1 MKNKAVTIK
10 KAIKV
15 FQKTP
20 LKVSIMASSSLKA
33 YTSLALQQF
42 VDVFSQVVNDKDL
55 VFEESG
61 NAIKQD
67 LLFRMMYEKIMAGEC
82 EPVQVPASKVSTMN
96 VNIDETRSEKYTG
109 IKVSF
114 KDIKKIEKKLNVT
127 LPFMPE
133 FIDYSC
139 DNQCCGALRVNGN
152 LFVPCGTHVKS
163 WDGEGVVPV
172 CKTCEKQGNIEKYG
186 SLKDRM
192 DKHAENQPYESPV
205 SDESGDEED
214 GKKARGPKKVVSF
227 GTYLAKKGDLGSEP
241 LQHAAN
247 LMTKI
252 GEIEN
257 EIFTATNIQF
267 KIPVEHLSV
276 DRSKVRAPKKAS
288 DPLPDGKKRGRG
300 RPKKVRSPSVDS
312 TSSEE
317 QSPVEQPIVA
327 EEPVKESAVEVSDV
341 LEVFAGPVEKTVEQT
356 TPVEKTVEKPVPVK
370 PDSVEKNNQK
380 EAKAKAKAEAK
391 AAKAKAKAEAKA
403 AKAEAKAK
411 AKAAKANA
419 KVEAKAKA
427 DAEVVKA
434 AKVKTE
440 SEANNSEESEDSNSD
455 SDEEETTTVKKSVKP
470 FTHDGVKYFL
480 DKSDFT
486 IYNEEMEYVGDFNK
500 ETGMVELISED

>member
-1 MKNKAVTIK
+1 
-10 KAIKV
+10 
-15 FQKTP
+15 
-20 LKVSIMASSSLKA
+20 MASSSLKA
-33 YTSLALQQF
+33 FTSLALQQF

-67 LLFRMMYEKIMAGEC
+67 LLFRMMHEKIMAGEC
-82 EPVQVPASKVSTMN
+82 EPVQAPASKVSTMN

-257 EIFTATNIQF
+257 EILTSTNIHF
-267 KIPVEHLSV
+267 KIPMEHLSV

-288 DPLPDGKKRGRG
+288 DPAPDGKKRGRG

-317 QSPVEQPIVA
+317 QHP
-327 EEPVKESAVEVSDV
+327 
-341 LEVFAGPVEKTVEQT
+341 
-356 TPVEKTVEKPVPVK
+356 VEKPVPVETN
-370 PDSVEKNNQK
+370 VEKPVPVETNVEKPVSVDKKKQK
-380 EAKAKAKAEAK
+380 AAKAEAK

-403 AKAEAKAK
+403 AKAEAKAAK
-411 AKAAKANA
+411 AEAKAAKA
-419 KVEAKAKA
+419 EAKAKA
-427 DAEVVKA
+427 KAKAKAEAEAKVNTEAEAKVNTEA
-434 AKVKTE
+434 EAKVKAE
-440 SEANNSEESEDSNSD
+440 SEVDNSEVSEDSD
-455 SDEEETTTVKKSVKP
+455 SDNDKEEPITLDVGQ
-470 FTHDGVKYFL
+470 FTYNGTKYFL
-480 DKSDFT
+480 DKKDYT
-486 IYNEEMEYVGDFNK
+486 VYNKDMEYVGDYNK
-500 ETGMVELISED
+500 ESGVLEFINED

>member
-1 MKNKAVTIK
+1 
-10 KAIKV
+10 
-15 FQKTP
+15 
-20 LKVSIMASSSLKA
+20 MASSSLKA

-67 LLFRMMYEKIMAGEC
+67 VLFRMMYEKIMAGEC
-82 EPVQVPASKVSTMN
+82 EPVQAPASKVSTMN

-192 DKHAENQPYESPV
+192 EKHAENQPYESPV

-252 GEIEN
+252 GEIET

-267 KIPVEHLSV
+267 KIPSEHLSV

-288 DPLPDGKKRGRG
+288 GAAPDGKKRGRG

-317 QSPVEQPIVA
+317 QTPVEQPIVA
-327 EEPVKESAVEVSDV
+327 EEPVKDTAVVV
-341 LEVFAGPVEKTVEQT
+341 PAPVET
-356 TPVEKTVEKPVPVK
+356 TVEKPAPVDK
-370 PDSVEKNNQK
+370 SAEKKKKKKKAEAAAKAQA
-380 EAKAKAKAEAK
+380 EAKAKAE
-391 AAKAKAKAEAKA
+391 
-403 AKAEAKAK
+403 AEAKAK
-411 AKAAKANA
+411 AKAKADA
-419 KVEAKAKA
+419 EAKAKA
-427 DAEVVKA
+427 EA
-434 AKVKTE
+434 
-440 SEANNSEESEDSNSD
+440 EANNSEESEDSDSD
-455 SDEEETTTVKKSVKP
+455 SDEEEEAAAELSAAVEAVKKMVKP

-486 IYNEEMEYVGDFNK
+486 IYNEDMEYVGDYNK

>member
-1 MKNKAVTIK
+1 
-10 KAIKV
+10 
-15 FQKTP
+15 
-20 LKVSIMASSSLKA
+20 MASSSLKA

-67 LLFRMMYEKIMAGEC
+67 VLFRMMYEKIMAGEC
-82 EPVQVPASKVSTMN
+82 EPVQAPASKVSTMN

-252 GEIEN
+252 GEIET

-267 KIPVEHLSV
+267 KIPSEHLSV

-288 DPLPDGKKRGRG
+288 DPAPDGKKRGRG

-317 QSPVEQPIVA
+317 QTPVEQPIVA
-327 EEPVKESAVEVSDV
+327 EEPVKDTAVVV
-341 LEVFAGPVEKTVEQT
+341 PAPVET
-356 TPVEKTVEKPVPVK
+356 TVEKPAPVETT
-370 PDSVEKNNQK
+370 VEKPAPVDK
-380 EAKAKAKAEAK
+380 SAEKKKKKKKKAEAAAKAQAEAKAKAEAE
-391 AAKAKAKAEAKA
+391 AKAKAEA
-403 AKAEAKAK
+403 
-411 AKAAKANA
+411 
-419 KVEAKAKA
+419 
-427 DAEVVKA
+427 
-434 AKVKTE
+434 
-440 SEANNSEESEDSNSD
+440 EANNSEESEDSDSD
-455 SDEEETTTVKKSVKP
+455 SDEEEEETTTVKKSVKP

-486 IYNEEMEYVGDFNK
+486 IYNEDMEYVGDYNK
-500 ETGMVELISED
+500 ETGMVELINED

>member
-1 MKNKAVTIK
+1 
-10 KAIKV
+10 
-15 FQKTP
+15 
-20 LKVSIMASSSLKA
+20 MASSSLKA

-67 LLFRMMYEKIMAGEC
+67 VLFRMMYEKIMAGEC
-82 EPVQVPASKVSTMN
+82 EPVQTPASKVSTMN

-192 DKHAENQPYESPV
+192 DKYAENQPYESPV

-252 GEIEN
+252 GEIET

-267 KIPVEHLSV
+267 KIPNEHLSV

-288 DPLPDGKKRGRG
+288 DPAPDGKKRGRG

-317 QSPVEQPIVA
+317 QTPVEQPIVA
-327 EEPVKESAVEVSDV
+327 EEPVKDTAVEKP
-341 LEVFAGPVEKTVEQT
+341 APVET
-356 TPVEKTVEKPVPVK
+356 TVEKPAPVDK
-370 PDSVEKNNQK
+370 SAEKKKKKKKKAEAAAKAQAEAK
-380 EAKAKAKAEAK
+380 AKAEAEAKAKAKAKAEAE
-391 AAKAKAKAEAKA
+391 AKAKAEA
-403 AKAEAKAK
+403 
-411 AKAAKANA
+411 
-419 KVEAKAKA
+419 
-427 DAEVVKA
+427 
-434 AKVKTE
+434 
-440 SEANNSEESEDSNSD
+440 EANNSEESEDSDSD
-455 SDEEETTTVKKSVKP
+455 SDEEEEAAAELSAAVEAVKKMVKP

-486 IYNEEMEYVGDFNK
+486 IYNEDMEYVGDYNK
-500 ETGMVELISED
+500 ETGMVELINED

>member
-1 MKNKAVTIK
+1 
-10 KAIKV
+10 
-15 FQKTP
+15 
-20 LKVSIMASSSLKA
+20 MASSSLKA

-67 LLFRMMYEKIMAGEC
+67 VLFRMMYEKIMAGEC
-82 EPVQVPASKVSTMN
+82 EHPVQASASKVSTMN

-192 DKHAENQPYESPV
+192 DKYAENQPYESPV

-252 GEIEN
+252 GEIET

-267 KIPVEHLSV
+267 KIPSEHLSV

-288 DPLPDGKKRGRG
+288 GAAPDGKKRGRG

-327 EEPVKESAVEVSDV
+327 EEPFKESAVVV
-341 LEVFAGPVEKTVEQT
+341 PAPVET
-356 TPVEKTVEKPVPVK
+356 TVEKPAPVETT
-370 PDSVEKNNQK
+370 VEKSAPVETTVEK
-380 EAKAKAKAEAK
+380 PAPVETTVEKKTKAEVKAAKAEAKAKAKAAKAEAKAKAKAEAK
-391 AAKAKAKAEAKA
+391 AAKAKAKADAKA
-403 AKAEAKAK
+403 AKAK
-411 AKAAKANA
+411 AKAVKLEAKE
-419 KVEAKAKA
+419 KVE
-427 DAEVVKA
+427 
-434 AKVKTE
+434 TE
-440 SEANNSEESEDSNSD
+440 TDNSEVSEDSDSD
-455 SDEEETTTVKKSVKP
+455 SDQEEEETTTVKKSVKP
-470 FTHDGVKYFL
+470 FTYNGVKYFL
-480 DKSDFT
+480 DKSDYT
-486 IYNEEMEYVGDFNK
+486 IYNEEMHYVGDYNK
-500 ETGMVELISED
+500 ETGTVELISED

>member
-1 MKNKAVTIK
+1 
-10 KAIKV
+10 
-15 FQKTP
+15 
-20 LKVSIMASSSLKA
+20 MASSSLKA

-67 LLFRMMYEKIMAGEC
+67 VLFRMMYEKIMAGEC
-82 EPVQVPASKVSTMN
+82 EPVQAPASKVSTMN

-252 GEIEN
+252 GEIET

-267 KIPVEHLSV
+267 KIPSEHLSV

-288 DPLPDGKKRGRG
+288 DPAPDGKKRGRG

-317 QSPVEQPIVA
+317 QTPVEQPIVA
-327 EEPVKESAVEVSDV
+327 EEPVKDTAVVV
-341 LEVFAGPVEKTVEQT
+341 PAPVET
-356 TPVEKTVEKPVPVK
+356 TVEKPAPVETT
-370 PDSVEKNNQK
+370 VEKPAPVDKSAEKKKKKKKKAEAAAKAQAEAK
-380 EAKAKAKAEAK
+380 AKAEAEAKAKAKAKAEAE
-391 AAKAKAKAEAKA
+391 AKAKAEA
-403 AKAEAKAK
+403 
-411 AKAAKANA
+411 
-419 KVEAKAKA
+419 
-427 DAEVVKA
+427 
-434 AKVKTE
+434 
-440 SEANNSEESEDSNSD
+440 EANNSEESEDSDSD
-455 SDEEETTTVKKSVKP
+455 SDEEEEETTTVKKSVKP

-486 IYNEEMEYVGDFNK
+486 IYNEDMEYVGDYNK
-500 ETGMVELISED
+500 ETGMVELINED

>member
-1 MKNKAVTIK
+1 
-10 KAIKV
+10 
-15 FQKTP
+15 
-20 LKVSIMASSSLKA
+20 MASSSLKA

-267 KIPVEHLSV
+267 KIPSEHLSV

-288 DPLPDGKKRGRG
+288 DPAPDGKKRGRG

-317 QSPVEQPIVA
+317 QSPVQQPIVA
-327 EEPVKESAVEVSDV
+327 EEPVKESAVVV
-341 LEVFAGPVEKTVEQT
+341 PAPVET
-356 TPVEKTVEKPVPVK
+356 TVEKPAQVVEKPKKKIVEVK
-370 PDSVEKNNQK
+370 PAGEKP
-380 EAKAKAKAEAK
+380 AAEK
-391 AAKAKAKAEAKA
+391 PKTKKNKKK
-403 AKAEAKAK
+403 KAEAKAK
-411 AKAAKANA
+411 AEA
-419 KVEAKAKA
+419 EAKAKA
-427 DAEVVKA
+427 EAEANENIIEA
-434 AKVKTE
+434 A
-440 SEANNSEESEDSNSD
+440 ANNSEESEDSDSD
-455 SDEEETTTVKKSVKP
+455 SDDEEETTTVKKSVKP

-486 IYNEEMEYVGDFNK
+486 IYNEEMEYVGDYNK
-500 ETGMVELISED
+500 ETGMVELINED

>member
-1 MKNKAVTIK
+1 
-10 KAIKV
+10 
-15 FQKTP
+15 
-20 LKVSIMASSSLKA
+20 MASSSLKA

-67 LLFRMMYEKIMAGEC
+67 VLFRMMYEKIMAGEC
-82 EPVQVPASKVSTMN
+82 EPVQAPASKVSTMN

-252 GEIEN
+252 GEIET

-267 KIPVEHLSV
+267 KIPSEHLSV

-288 DPLPDGKKRGRG
+288 DPAPDGKKRGRG

-317 QSPVEQPIVA
+317 QTPVEQPIVA
-327 EEPVKESAVEVSDV
+327 EEPVKDTAVVV
-341 LEVFAGPVEKTVEQT
+341 PAPVET
-356 TPVEKTVEKPVPVK
+356 TVEKPAPVDK
-370 PDSVEKNNQK
+370 SAEKKKKKKKKAEAAAKAQAEAK
-380 EAKAKAKAEAK
+380 AKAEAEAKAKAKAKAEAE
-391 AAKAKAKAEAKA
+391 AKAKAEA
-403 AKAEAKAK
+403 
-411 AKAAKANA
+411 
-419 KVEAKAKA
+419 
-427 DAEVVKA
+427 
-434 AKVKTE
+434 
-440 SEANNSEESEDSNSD
+440 EANNSEESEDSDSD
-455 SDEEETTTVKKSVKP
+455 SDEEEEETTTVKKSVKP

-486 IYNEEMEYVGDFNK
+486 IYNEDMEYVGDYNK
-500 ETGMVELISED
+500 ETGMVELINED

>member
-1 MKNKAVTIK
+1 MTIK

-288 DPLPDGKKRGRG
+288 DLPPDGKKRGRG

-341 LEVFAGPVEKTVEQT
+341 LEVFAGPVEKTVE
-356 TPVEKTVEKPVPVK
+356 KSVPVK

-380 EAKAKAKAEAK
+380 EAKAE
-391 AAKAKAKAEAKA
+391 AKAKAKAEAKA

-411 AKAAKANA
+411 AKAEAKAA
-419 KVEAKAKA
+419 KAEAKAKA
-427 DAEVVKA
+427 KAEAKA
-434 AKVKTE
+434 AKAKDETKAKVEAESNEKTAKVKTE
-440 SEANNSEESEDSNSD
+440 SEANNSEESEDSDSD
-455 SDEEETTTVKKSVKP
+455 RDEEETTTVKKSVKP

-486 IYNEEMEYVGDFNK
+486 IYNEEMNYVGDFDK